1 MIFESGA
8 ARTRSS
14 PAGARHPRARLAR
27 RSPARP
33 LDAQCHRTAVL
44 GPGPSEALRVDS
56 QQLARGFP
64 NGSESWSE
72 HELRSRTVPTQQRVG
87 GQRQRRQVPRTS
99 SLLSGSFVMPG
110 VRWDGAGGWGWGNS
124 GGSAPPHGGG
134 VERGSVG
141 DTWAGSPFGRSS
153 AALELNGPERFAAQ
167 GTTDNIN
174 DMPFFTPGG
183 TDGRTDARTHGRTDG
198 RTDGRRE
205 RETEGRK
212 GGSVTV

>member
-1 MIFESGA
+1 MPPGRDPAPLEPGTHGPDWPDGAPLAHSTPSVIVRRYWVRGRRKRSES
-8 ARTRSS
+8 TLSS
-14 PAGARHPRARLAR
+14 WRG
-27 RSPARP
+27 
-33 LDAQCHRTAVL
+33 
-44 GPGPSEALRVDS
+44 
-56 QQLARGFP
+56 GFP
-64 NGSESWSE
+64 
-72 HELRSRTVPTQQRVG
+72 TVPSHGANTSY
-87 GQRQRRQVPRTS
+87 VPERFQLNRGLAGS
-99 SLLSGSFVMPG
+99 GRLFLLSGSFVMPG